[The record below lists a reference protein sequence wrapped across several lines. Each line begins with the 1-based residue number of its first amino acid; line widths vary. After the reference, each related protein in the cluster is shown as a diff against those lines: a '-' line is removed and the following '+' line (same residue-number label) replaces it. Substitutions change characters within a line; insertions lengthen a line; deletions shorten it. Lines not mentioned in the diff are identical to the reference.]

1 MDMCILYKT
10 HVYFFYVSSNLFLK
24 YKIYKKYLKPL
35 ILGTEHSF
43 GVNFIIDFISSQANQ
58 IRLD

>member
-1 MDMCILYKT
+1 MYI
-10 HVYFFYVSSNLFLK
+10 FFYVSSNLFFK
-24 YKIYKKYLKPL
+24 YKKYLKPL
-35 ILGTEHSF
+35 ILGIEHNF

>member
-1 MDMCILYKT
+1 MYI
-10 HVYFFYVSSNLFLK
+10 FFYVSSNLFFK